1 MKKRMFGIMLAVSV
15 AAALTGCG
23 KQKTTGFKTD
33 ITAQEYAD
41 SIKANAEIYK
51 NHVTLPE
58 YKGIEVEV
66 DRSVQEVSDE
76 EIDTYIS
83 NVLSGFATTEK
94 VTEGVTAVGDSIV
107 LDYKGLLD
115 GEAFSGGTATDAT
128 YTVGSGGFIKDLD
141 EGLAGLT
148 LGQEYEIPCRFDDS
162 YSNSDLAGKDVIF
175 VVTVTAIQKQI
186 LPELTDE
193 WVAENAEAMGVEA
206 STVDEL
212 KKETRA
218 SLEET
223 AEANF
228 ASTKYQLIYDKLD
241 EMVTVETYPQEEM
254 DSLVST
260 VKTNMES
267 EYDQMG
273 TYYGYSDKWAYFS
286 ARYGVADDDALTE
299 YATENAQTY
308 LKEKMILTLIAV
320 ENDITVE
327 ADEINEMGEELAS
340 YYGYENYQEILDQYG
355 NTMNAEIGYEL
366 LYEKMIEFLNEQAVE
381 A

>member
-1 MKKRMFGIMLAVSV
+1 MLAVSV

-66 DRSVQEVSDE
+66 DRSVLEVSDE
-76 EIDTYIS
+76 DIDTYIS